1 MPEDVED
8 RIKNVV
14 TKINQVASDSHLE
27 DMEVDQ
33 LNIRRISKSVKRD
46 VKASAQARGLTI
58 GQYVGRLVFLH
69 RLALEAGISDEL
81 LDMAGL
87 GKVKV

>member
-1 MPEDVED
+1 MS
-8 RIKNVV
+8 
-14 TKINQVASDSHLE
+14 TQVASDSHLE